1 MGTAAKKLGLLEV
14 DMQSWADEWLD
25 SAGPSEFTGH
35 YKVDSDGKIEEF
47 KVTQKLHG
55 KCELNRL
62 RT

>member
-14 DMQSWADEWLD
+14 DMQTWSDEWLE

-35 YKVDSDGKIEEF
+35 IQADADGNITEF
-47 KVTQKLHG
+47 KVTQKLYG